1 MLKSDYYHLKTA
13 LSHKNSKILHIFL
26 YNLNKGS
33 YTWAIC
39 SLCRNLGVFWLPKN
53 VSKTHSSYLSF
64 WLQTDIDW
72 IFQMRYCKLKWLKGF
87 ESYRLPKLV
96 DPMMHTQNYNS
107 CNLPFQ
113 YCSFSMATRWNSTI
127 FCVLT

>member
-1 MLKSDYYHLKTA
+1 M
-13 LSHKNSKILHIFL
+13 
-26 YNLNKGS
+26 
-33 YTWAIC
+33 
-39 SLCRNLGVFWLPKN
+39 
-53 VSKTHSSYLSF
+53 SKTHSSYLSF

-72 IFQMRYCKLKWLKGF
+72 IFQMRYCKLKWLEGF

-113 YCSFSMATRWNSTI
+113 YCSFSMTYESSMIPEFERKIRAKWGYSFKFLAIFLPPFWEECWHLPVLFSSFFLNSSYQKSNVVTSKI
-127 FCVLT
+127 